1 MRNIYVMIV
10 LTILFFIL
18 SFDIIFYTNVY
29 FDITLVLIYLILV
42 AQSAL
47 NLESNIKEVK
57 EEYILKEKKTAYFAP
72 MIIMPFL
79 GLAYNFG
86 IIIFIVNILVIVIL
100 YVYVYT
106 SMKRNSIVVTKNNIS
121 VVYLNNK
128 KQSMNFEDV
137 DKVEFNWVYNYIG
150 ISDPKGNKL
159 ILDITLKDFVVI
171 IKCIKVNLP
180 PEMYFE
186 AFNRLQ
192 KFYRI
197 FLLKSN
203 IEYLK

>member
-1 MRNIYVMIV
+1 MIV

-18 SFDIIFYTNVY
+18 SFDILFYTNVY

-47 NLESNIKEVK
+47 NLESSIKEVK
-57 EEYILKEKKTAYFAP
+57 EEYVLKEKSTAYF
-72 MIIMPFL
+72 
-79 GLAYNFG
+79 AYNFG
-86 IIIFIVNILVIVIL
+86 IIIFIVNILVILIL

-106 SMKRNSIVVTKNNIS
+106 SMKRNSIVVTKKNIS

-186 AFNRLQ
+186 AFNRLS